1 MLRRLRNLSEVE
13 CYTRCY
19 GSGDATVR
27 IFNSGSGAQVKALSG
42 HTDWVYAV
50 AFSPDGNLVA
60 SGSFN
65 GEVKI
70 WKVAD
75 GAVVKAF
82 NGSPGLPEPAPPKK

>member
-1 MLRRLRNLSEVE
+1 MTVARNPKQPLLAT
-13 CYTRCY
+13 C
-19 GSGDATVR
+19 SGDASVR
-27 IFNSGSGAQVKALSG
+27 IWNAASGAAVKTLSG
-42 HTDWVYAV
+42 HTDWVYSV

-82 NGSPGLPEPAPPKK
+82 NGSPGLPVEAPKK